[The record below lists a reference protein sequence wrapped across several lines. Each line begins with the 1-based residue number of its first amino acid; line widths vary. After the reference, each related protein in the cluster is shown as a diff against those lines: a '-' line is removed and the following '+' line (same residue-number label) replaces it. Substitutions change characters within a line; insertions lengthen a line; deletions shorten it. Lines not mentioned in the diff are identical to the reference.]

1 MKPRALIVG
10 VGLIVS
16 LWRVGPWADLTVVW
30 AQEGSCVGDCNQND
44 RVTVDELVTGV
55 NIALGALPV
64 DQCPTLDLGGDDRV
78 TVDELVT
85 AVNNALEGCDSQAN
99 HAPRASEV
107 SFGADTTTPY
117 VEKQLIGTDPDNDT
131 ITYELVADDTG
142 AGYSFAYVNPDSGV
156 LYVTLLPDFE
166 GSIVLPYRVTDG
178 QLFSNTA
185 NVTLTVQPATPSR
198 KGGVEHIDPAEYAS
212 HPRGFYNG
220 ALLGAPGTMPTL
232 PSSVD
237 LSADYPLPGDQGA
250 QSSCVGWSLGY
261 AIKSYQERVE
271 NGWSLEPAEHRFSP
285 SYIYNQ
291 LNEGQDIGIPYRAG
305 LDLLVDQGVAT
316 LARMPYD
323 QHDFLT
329 QPNAAAHQE
338 ASRFKAKSWKP
349 ANGVL
354 EVKGALANHLP
365 VFMVIQ
371 LLDDIYG
378 LRGPDSVYNTFGGA
392 WQIGHG
398 VAAVG
403 YDDNRYGGAFK
414 IINSWGRNWGDGG
427 YFWMPYTATNA
438 IVATPNGPTPV
449 LTGAVVIEDLPD
461 PEPPDPDPVDPPP
474 SGDLPDLQVTDWLA
488 NFDGRPGGSGALQY
502 TVINTGVGTAPKGA
516 YVALLLS
523 RSPTF
528 TASNTLV
535 VYEPIPFDMP
545 PGTTAYRDANNTIPF
560 YFPDDLEPGQYYMA
574 VWADIWNDVDEW
586 NENDNISPAK
596 AMVDI
601 VNTLPDMQVV
611 TWYAFWDYLGAGW
624 LTYDV
629 SNYGANTAPAG
640 WLITLVLSP
649 NYIIG
654 DGDETFLF
662 SEPANYALDPG
673 GSLYRDFSRAARF
686 SLYFDYFGDPVP
698 DGLYYIAL
706 WLDPNDYLDESN
718 EINNASLSWGT
729 IGIGAAVG
737 RGSGAGAQT
746 DDESGAAAPGEAYNG
761 KTLPTREGPVRRVRI
776 TTTPQGGRRMEFLP
790 EPTAADAGPRVKAA
804 EAHRWS
810 KVARARQQVIFPVTE
825 MKPMPNGD

>member
-1 MKPRALIVG
+1 
-10 VGLIVS
+10 
-16 LWRVGPWADLTVVW
+16 
-30 AQEGSCVGDCNQND
+30 
-44 RVTVDELVTGV
+44 
-55 NIALGALPV
+55 
-64 DQCPTLDLGGDDRV
+64 
-78 TVDELVT
+78 
-85 AVNNALEGCDSQAN
+85 
-99 HAPRASEV
+99 
-107 SFGADTTTPY
+107 
-117 VEKQLIGTDPDNDT
+117 
-131 ITYELVADDTG
+131 
-142 AGYSFAYVNPDSGV
+142 
-156 LYVTLLPDFE
+156 
-166 GSIVLPYRVTDG
+166 
-178 QLFSNTA
+178 
-185 NVTLTVQPATPSR
+185 
-198 KGGVEHIDPAEYAS
+198 
-212 HPRGFYNG
+212 
-220 ALLGAPGTMPTL
+220 
-232 PSSVD
+232 
-237 LSADYPLPGDQGA
+237 
-250 QSSCVGWSLGY
+250 
-261 AIKSYQERVE
+261 
-271 NGWSLEPAEHRFSP
+271 
-285 SYIYNQ
+285 
-291 LNEGQDIGIPYRAG
+291 
-305 LDLLVDQGVAT
+305 
-316 LARMPYD
+316 
-323 QHDFLT
+323 
-329 QPNAAAHQE
+329 
-338 ASRFKAKSWKP
+338 
-349 ANGVL
+349 
-354 EVKGALANHLP
+354 
-365 VFMVIQ
+365 
-371 LLDDIYG
+371 
-378 LRGPDSVYNTFGGA
+378 
-392 WQIGHG
+392 
-398 VAAVG
+398 
-403 YDDNRYGGAFK
+403 
-414 IINSWGRNWGDGG
+414 
-427 YFWMPYTATNA
+427 
-438 IVATPNGPTPV
+438 
-449 LTGAVVIEDLPD
+449 
-461 PEPPDPDPVDPPP
+461 
-474 SGDLPDLQVTDWLA
+474 
-488 NFDGRPGGSGALQY
+488 
-502 TVINTGVGTAPKGA
+502 VGTAPKGA